1 MSRFVTQDRVKITV
15 SSMPGSWDSRS
26 GAEAEREN
34 VKLRPGAGEPKQVVH
49 TQLEYGDITVTRLF
63 DADTDA
69 ALLTRLNRGEAFA
82 GTTVTEQYLDSDG
95 NAIPG
100 SQSIHTGCAV
110 ASFSLDVA
118 DANSSDVVKLTVTF
132 SRAGAE

>member
-63 DADTDA
+63 DAVLIMDEEG
-69 ALLTRLNRGEAFA
+69 RP
-82 GTTVTEQYLDSDG
+82 
-95 NAIPG
+95 AIKVYRII
-100 SQSIHTGCAV
+100 Q
-110 ASFSLDVA
+110 
-118 DANSSDVVKLTVTF
+118 
-132 SRAGAE
+132 R